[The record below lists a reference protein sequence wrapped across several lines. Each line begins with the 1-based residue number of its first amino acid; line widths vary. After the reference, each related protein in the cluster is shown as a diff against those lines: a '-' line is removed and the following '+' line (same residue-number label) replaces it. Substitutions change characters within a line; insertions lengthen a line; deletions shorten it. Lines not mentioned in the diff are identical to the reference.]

1 MLEGMTQYVLTL
13 APAPNWRDACQVGN
27 LICPGNI
34 FMFHKPREVAGLTR
48 LRCTY
53 KYPQREYP
61 CVGVSSPGSGAQ
73 CGNDWWCSQNLG
85 SGTGHEGSP

>member
-1 MLEGMTQYVLTL
+1 
-13 APAPNWRDACQVGN
+13 
-27 LICPGNI
+27 
-34 FMFHKPREVAGLTR
+34 MFHKPREVAGLIR

-53 KYPQREYP
+53 MYPQCEYP

-85 SGTGHEGSP
+85 SDTGHEGSPIDWDSQ